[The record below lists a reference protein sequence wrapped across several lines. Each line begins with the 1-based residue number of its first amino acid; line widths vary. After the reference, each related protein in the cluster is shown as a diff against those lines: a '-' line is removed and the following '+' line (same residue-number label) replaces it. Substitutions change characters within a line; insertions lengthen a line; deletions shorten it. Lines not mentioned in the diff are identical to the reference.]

1 MTRFYLQFLFA
12 SFIPVPPA
20 VVVITDF
27 RQFFN
32 LLKISVA
39 VVRYIEFFYDTI
51 FPFFFISSFFIAYFL
66 RLFLSL
72 VFYRLFFAFF
82 FRIQSKPT
90 AITQTS
96 AAGSLFWILLRIL
109 FFSAGGRWGGQG
121 YLKSFL
127 FFFVLQYL
135 EQVFSYQKS
144 FLTWQNQQMFLP
156 SLTLLAYKTT

>member
-51 FPFFFISSFFIAYFL
+51 FPFSFYRLFFIAYFL

-72 VFYRLFFAFF
+72 TFIVCFFTFFFHIQQNPPPLHKRLLQAAFF
-82 FRIQSKPT
+82 EYTIRIQQISEFVYLPEIYLT
-90 AITQTS
+90 C
-96 AAGSLFWILLRIL
+96 RI
-109 FFSAGGRWGGQG
+109 SGH
-121 YLKSFL
+121 
-127 FFFVLQYL
+127 
-135 EQVFSYQKS
+135 
-144 FLTWQNQQMFLP
+144 
-156 SLTLLAYKTT
+156 